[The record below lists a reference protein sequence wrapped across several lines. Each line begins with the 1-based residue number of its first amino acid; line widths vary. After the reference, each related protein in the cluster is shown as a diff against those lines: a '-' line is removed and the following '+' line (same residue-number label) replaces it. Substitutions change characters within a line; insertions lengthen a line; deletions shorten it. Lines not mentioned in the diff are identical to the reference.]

1 MLPRTSRS
9 SAQPVERP
17 VLAPHWLTL
26 LLAGMVGG
34 ALWLLYPRQDLERR
48 LAGAR
53 DDSAL
58 STAYLHNLL
67 RSDPDNPQLRL
78 LLAQRQAAAG
88 ELEQVRKTLQ
98 PATDSTDQQLHRDA
112 VWTLWEA
119 TYNKYQK
126 TPPQEKTT
134 RDALRKDLG
143 HQLGALTQEDWPLT
157 QHQQLTRQ
165 AFMLGARTEG
175 ILLLRGLASREKQP
189 GMAALLYESA
199 AREALAASNHPLGAE
214 LYLLARRSAPDA
226 QAAKQHYLSAVAAM
240 QSSGQATAALELAE
254 HELGELHDDPDTLH
268 RLVELARSA
277 GRPDIAE
284 RYVKQLLRLALL
296 LQWQHSVLAQ
306 AAPPPTLQLQPAVAR
321 PAALAP
327 AGPDGDQWRPP
338 APLRDAP
345 ESSGAAHYH
354 RMAQKAAP
362 DAKAGPG
369 LPFDDKTYALGYS
382 VFLENRNLEDAWL
395 VARAAVQQSPR
406 DMVWR
411 ERLAKVSEW
420 TLRLGP
426 ALEHWLVLARQ
437 TQKNAAWQAVLRL
450 APGQFDD
457 GALIEALRFELL
469 RQPGDARLLQE
480 LVAAYERLGTPQPAI
495 EVLRQQP
502 RTPHTLEMLA
512 GLAKRA
518 GDLDTAFES
527 WRLLFQAPSR
537 ITPELAMRAAVLALL
552 RGQGAQGLAW
562 LEAAQGKVTPHTEN
576 APGFWRFTA
585 QLAERQRQD
594 PLATQAYRRLL
605 NTEDADIGDFDALIR
620 ILQTGQPLEAATIAT
635 MAWDRHDE
643 PRHLVQALTLY
654 VGRSQWADVR
664 RLLGRIDPA
673 PQAPRHAMSRLRK
686 DPEFLRLAGTYYQNT
701 GQHPQARQYYEAGLR
716 AAPQSSAMRH
726 ALLWLFIDSN
736 DTVALRELLALHEP
750 EWSQDEEVHDALA
763 SAYQALSLPTV
774 ALERYLRPRIASHQA
789 DLLWLMNYA
798 DALDQNQ
805 QSDRAWRLR
814 RHLLSAE
821 WQKTRKSAGSP
832 HLDYAQ
838 ARARWLTEEGLDEVR
853 RLARARL
860 QLVQRPGD
868 AGLETLRELLRLD
881 RDARSG
887 FSNAAAETAIGW
899 LQDAGEY
906 TAERG
911 FLWQQYARSHSL
923 RSNRP
928 LWAEI
933 TVALAEK
940 DKAAT
945 GQLLETFDE
954 RLPRYD
960 RVNAATAVGDIR
972 RAQTAAFET
981 QGDQPDDHPTHL
993 QLTENLLAFSDHAG
1007 AGAASRQLDG
1017 IDEREANAHLHLAL
1031 TPRLFLDL
1039 RLLHI
1044 DRRARVPQTV
1054 YDPSPED
1061 ALQAELRWQYPNGST
1076 LARISRRESLTGYT
1090 PLQLEQEW
1098 RLDNRL
1104 TLRVDLGTQ
1113 LPTQESLVLRMGGM
1127 KDRLGSNLRYQPT
1140 RQDQFIIEHWRDQY
1154 QLQTGGRLGSG
1165 RHTALSYTHAY
1176 RLDAPTVDLGAF
1188 WSSHAYRRNDPAGLA
1203 GADLTFLRYLP
1214 PQAFPVGAGYFL
1226 PENFRFY
1233 GIQLS
1238 TNMRFERDYTRALRP
1253 FATVARTWHSQQG
1266 PGYSLRLGFA
1276 GSLLG
1281 TDHLSLAWSL
1291 GKSGAQS
1298 PGLTRELQLNYRN
1311 HY

>member
-78 LLAQRQAAAG
+78 LLAQRQATEG
-88 ELEQVRKTLQ
+88 ELEQARETLR
-98 PATDSTDQQLHRDA
+98 PAADSTDPQLHRDA

-126 TPPQEKTT
+126 TPSQEKAA
-134 RDALRKDLG
+134 RDALRQDLG
-143 HQLGALTQEDWPLT
+143 HQLGALAREDWPLA

-165 AFMLGARTEG
+165 AFLLGARSEG

-189 GMAALLYESA
+189 GMAASLYESA
-199 AREALAASNHPLGAE
+199 AREALAASNHPLSAE

-226 QAAKQHYLSAVAAM
+226 QAAKQYYLSAVAAM
-240 QSSGQATAALELAE
+240 QSSGQAMAALELAE

-268 RLVELARSA
+268 RLVQLARSA

-296 LQWQHSVLAQ
+296 LQWQNSVLAQ
-306 AAPPPTLQLQPAVAR
+306 AAPPPALPLQPAVAR
-321 PAALAP
+321 PAGIASALLHDGQEHPGAP
-327 AGPDGDQWRPP
+327 R
-338 APLRDAP
+338 
-345 ESSGAAHYH
+345 YH
-354 RMAQKAAP
+354 LAVQKTAP

-411 ERLAKVSEW
+411 ERLAQVSEW

-457 GALIEALRFELL
+457 TALIEALRFELQ
-469 RQPGDARLLQE
+469 RQPGDPRLLQE
-480 LVAAYERLGTPQPAI
+480 LVAAHERIGTPEPAI
-495 EVLRQQP
+495 DVLRQQP
-502 RTPHTLEMLA
+502 RTPGTLEMLA

-527 WRLLFQAPSR
+527 WRLLFQDPSQ
-537 ITPELAMRAAVLALL
+537 ITPERAMRAAVLALL

-562 LEAAQGKVTPHTEN
+562 LEAAQGQVTPRTEN

-585 QLAERQRQD
+585 QLAERQQKD
-594 PLATQAYRRLL
+594 TLATQAYRQLL
-605 NTEDADIGDFDALIR
+605 DTEDADVGDFDALVR
-620 ILQTGQPLEAATIAT
+620 LLQTDQPLEAATIAT
-635 MAWDRHDE
+635 LAWERYDE

-654 VGRSQWADVR
+654 VSRSQWPDIR

-673 PQAPRHAMSRLRK
+673 PQAGRHALARLLRE
-686 DPEFLRLAGTYYQNT
+686 PEFLRLAGTYYQNT
-701 GQHPQARQYYEAGLR
+701 GQHAQARQYYEAGLR

-750 EWSQDEEVHDALA
+750 EWSRDEEVHDALA

-774 ALERYLRPRIASHQA
+774 ALERYLQPRIASHQT

-821 WQKTRKSAGSP
+821 WQKARQNDGGP
-832 HLDYAQ
+832 RLDHAQ

-853 RLARARL
+853 RLARTRL
-860 QLVQRPGD
+860 QLMQRPGD
-868 AGLETLRELLRLD
+868 EGLETLRELLRLD
-881 RDARSG
+881 RDARGG

-911 FLWQQYARSHSL
+911 FLWHQYARSHSL

-960 RVNAATAVGDIR
+960 RVNAAAAVGDIR

-981 QGDQPDDHPTHL
+981 QGDQPDDNPIHL

-1007 AGAASRQLDG
+1007 AEITSRQLDS
-1017 IDEREANAHLHLAL
+1017 IDEREAGAQLHLAL

-1044 DRRARVPQTV
+1044 DRRARLPQTV

-1061 ALQAELRWQYPNGST
+1061 ALQAELRWLHAHGST
-1076 LARISRRESLTGYT
+1076 VLRIARRESLAGYNS
-1090 PLQLEQEW
+1090 LQAEQEW

-1104 TLRVDLGTQ
+1104 TLRLDLGKQ

-1127 KDRLGSNLRYQPT
+1127 KDRLGASLRYQPT
-1140 RQDQFIIEHWRDQY
+1140 RLDQFAVEHWRDKY
-1154 QLQTGGRLGSG
+1154 QLQTGGQLGSG
-1165 RHTALSYTHAY
+1165 RHTALSYTHTY
-1176 RLDAPTVDLGAF
+1176 RLDAPTVDVGAF
-1188 WSSHAYRRNDPAGLA
+1188 WSGHAYRRNDPAGLA
-1203 GADLTFLRYLP
+1203 GADLAFLRYLP

-1226 PENFRFY
+1226 PENFSFY

-1238 TNMRFERDYTRALRP
+1238 TNTRFERDYTRALRP
-1253 FATVARTWHSQQG
+1253 FAAIARTWHSRQG

-1281 TDHLSLAWSL
+1281 TDHLSLVWSL

-1298 PGLTRELQLNYRN
+1298 PGRTREIQLNYRN